1 VLEQTRTQVQT
12 SVRASRAR
20 ILNDSLSGLS
30 TDANSDGLA
39 TFGGRVAVPELSLV
53 ESDGPSA
60 VLVQVSAGS
69 EADRGVVVG
78 HTDARVTLLILVD
91 FGNGESED
99 GGGEGEEGDE
109 GGSDGHHV
117 VEFELIYEFE
127 WCFVRECD
135 VIKRL

>member
-1 VLEQTRTQVQT
+1 MLEQTRTQVQSSIRT
-12 SVRASRAR
+12 SGTR

-30 TDANSDGLA
+30 TDANSDGLS

-69 EADRGVVVG
+69 ETDRGVVVG
-78 HTDARVTLLILVD
+78 NSDARVTFLILVD
-91 FGNGESED
+91 FGNGKSED
-99 GGGEGEEGDE
+99 GGGEGEEGNE

-117 VEFELIYEFE
+117 VEFELIL
-127 WCFVRECD
+127 RG
-135 VIKRL
+135 